1 MNSILKKCSIIL
13 VLMGACLM
21 FSFSKAQ
28 AQVESTFGKGLNYL
42 AEDSSFSLKFSTR
55 FQTLYQGN
63 FNFDTDAYDDRFLVR
78 RYRLKFDGFVYD
90 PSIVYK
96 LELGISNRDIGGG
109 NNSQVGFSSR
119 VILDAVV
126 KWKASKHWTIWFG
139 QTKLPGNRERV
150 VSSQKLQ
157 FVDRSLLN
165 GTLNIDRDIG
175 VQFWHTNKVGD
186 RGVLKKAFSISM
198 GEGRNI
204 IATNS
209 GGYDYTFRFDYLPFG
224 EFKSKGDYFA
234 SDLSRE
240 PTPKLAIGGTYDVN
254 VGAVRQ
260 RGQLGSFMEDATA
273 GLIENNLTVFFIDAM
288 FKYRGFSAMAEYGDK
303 WAEDQVVATTTAG
316 QVLRYT
322 TGNAFNFQ
330 AGYLFN
336 NNIELAAR
344 YTTTRT
350 DDAVFSGMRDQNMY
364 TLGISKYIV
373 GHNLKIQSDIS
384 YWEFLTGSDNLM
396 YRFQI
401 EVAL

>member
-1 MNSILKKCSIIL
+1 MFIC
-13 VLMGACLM
+13 CL
-21 FSFSKAQ
+21 FLTLNVKAQ
-28 AQVESTFGKGLNYL
+28 IESTFGKGLN
-42 AEDSSFSLKFSTR
+42 AVAKDSSFSLKFSTR

-63 FNFDTDAYDDRFLVR
+63 YSIDNKSYDDRFLIR

-109 NNSQVGFSSR
+109 NISQVGFSSR
-119 VILDAVV
+119 VILDAVI
-126 KWKASKHWTIWFG
+126 KWKAAKHWTIWFG

-150 VSSQKLQ
+150 ISSQKLQ

-175 VQFWHTNKVGD
+175 IQFWHTNPVGD
-186 RGVLKKAFSISM
+186 KGVLKKAFSISM

-204 IATNS
+204 IAANS

-240 PTPKLAIGGTYDVN
+240 PLPKLAIGGTYDVN

-260 RGQLGSFMEDATA
+260 RGQLGSFVEDATL
-273 GLIENNLTVFFIDAM
+273 GLIENDLTVFFLDAM
-288 FKYRGFSAMAEYGDK
+288 FKYRGFSVMSEYGSK
-303 WAEDQVVATTTAG
+303 WAADQVIATTAAG
-316 QVLRYT
+316 QEIKYT
-322 TGNAFNFQ
+322 TGNAFNLQ
-330 AGYLFN
+330 AGYLFKN
-336 NNIELAAR
+336 NVEFAMR

-350 DDAVFSGMRDQNMY
+350 NDAIFSSMVDQNMY
-364 TLGISKYIV
+364 TLGFSKYIV

-384 YWEFLTGSDNLM
+384 YWEFLNRGDNIM